1 MLAATRLVSIST
13 TDGYYHATD
22 IAVEMQRM
30 GYKATPPCF
39 PYIEAIHHGLIAVPE
54 GMLWSGKKNQ
64 PADLIQRVLAPAGAQ
79 PGPAPAHPQGSAHS
93 DRKPAVQP
101 ASATIHQQRDPPPGQ
116 PASATNHQQRNPPPG
131 PSAAQGGVSNEQ
143 LLRLF
148 DYRLDAVEGRLSTLQ
163 NGLQE
168 IMNELRRGH
177 SSLSL
182 APVDERLAAPAP
194 INGMIAPRGAF
205 LRLTRFD
212 RRSRGS
218 GPNG

>member
-22 IAVEMQRM
+22 IAVEMQRL

-64 PADLIQRVLAPAGAQ
+64 TADFIQRVLAPAGAQ
-79 PGPAPAHPQGSAHS
+79 LGPAPPHPQGSARS
-93 DRKPAVQP
+93 DHKPAV
-101 ASATIHQQRDPPPGQ
+101 Q
-116 PASATNHQQRNPPPG
+116 PASATNHQQRQSQAG

-143 LLRLF
+143 LLGLF
-148 DYRLDAVEGRLSTLQ
+148 DHRLDAVEGRLSTLQ

-182 APVDERLAAPAP
+182 APPDERVATLAPM
-194 INGMIAPRGAF
+194 NGMIAPLRIF
-205 LRLTRFD
+205 LRLTRLEL
-212 RRSRGS
+212 RSGGLR
-218 GPNG
+218 PNG

>member
-64 PADLIQRVLAPAGAQ
+64 TADFIQRVLAPAGAQ
-79 PGPAPAHPQGSAHS
+79 LGPAPPHPQGSARS
-93 DRKPAVQP
+93 DHKPAVQP
-101 ASATIHQQRDPPPGQ
+101 ASATNPQQRQ
-116 PASATNHQQRNPPPG
+116 SQAG

-143 LLRLF
+143 LLGLF
-148 DYRLDAVEGRLSTLQ
+148 DHRLDAVEGRLSTLQ